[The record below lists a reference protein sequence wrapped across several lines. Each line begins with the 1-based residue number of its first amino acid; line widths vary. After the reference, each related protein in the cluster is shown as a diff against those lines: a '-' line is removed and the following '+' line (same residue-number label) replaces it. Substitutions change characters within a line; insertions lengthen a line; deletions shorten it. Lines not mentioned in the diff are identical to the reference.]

1 MCRPWRQ
8 KRLREAQSSRPVA
21 SFSDPEEEE
30 EETPLL
36 LEVAAPA
43 DIAEADVQ
51 SKVPCSQTFA
61 KVCFALS
68 LATALAAV
76 AVVIWLPAPL
86 GQYLHILGQVKL
98 GIGLQKLI
106 PGPCF
111 AQRMGKIMQ
120 WMIEACKEHL
130 AQLSLCFILLPASF
144 ALKMCIASSA
154 KWLVQR
160 LAGEEHVEQI
170 FRKGEVAQTSLFWL
184 ADMLSD
190 MYVTYKYCKQKMFGF
205 AFLMISTWLGSGCA
219 AFGHRYVSWERC
231 KHRFDYWAAGLNE
244 RGEPPPGFTTFL
256 LYISQIQPMIM
267 AWDSWQ
273 RGGMDRFLQEE
284 KMLTALTEG
293 APSSLLQ
300 LYAMLLDPPKDDSLN
315 LLIFCGS
322 IALSIYT
329 VAESVNKAFELCR
342 PDRKVEQGIPNMA
355 MLGFRWWD
363 AFSRI
368 GVWALLG
375 VCLRPQG
382 AKLHGIQQP
391 YLPVV
396 MVGELLLIAAA
407 FKSQSFGLN
416 LPWPKLLKKEYLVS
430 LMGSFL
436 GIYWCCND
444 TELKAQHRF
453 FRSLLVLR
461 LFETLGAV
469 WLSAVAYSTSLGCL
483 ATEQPAV
490 VIVVLLVLVSSA
502 LTFIVALAHDLA
514 MSTFAVP
521 LFPVIAGEQGGRLE
535 LAARF
540 GVAWRI
546 RGLLQAGADDGVA
559 ALCEAAKA
567 GQVSVI
573 HALLDEGITADATWR
588 GKNAFHWA
596 AIGGQ
601 VPAIQAVQPRGKTD
615 LERADE
621 DGGTPALLA
630 AQNGHLDVLKFL
642 QSAGCNLERAKNN
655 GSTPALVAAGNG
667 HVDVSKLLHGAGC
680 SLERANING
689 WTPALFAAHKGHVEV
704 LKFLHSTGCHIGA
717 QSLQLATAGDHLSVV
732 QFLLGIVDVNAAA
745 LGGARALDVAVAMD
759 PNSPVTDALLKA
771 GAMPGPKP
779 QLIGLTALKPAEP
792 PPHGFRWFTCGAPDM
807 AQSRGQF
814 YHEIEL
820 LSDFETTQ
828 LGWLSS
834 DFQGGDED
842 GNGVGDDPHSWAF
855 DGQRLGWWHNG
866 EKEPLQIS
874 PWKVGDVLGFAIDL
888 DKGEM
893 QLRTKQEELT
903 MPFQVSGAM

>member
-1 MCRPWRQ
+1 MCRPWRR

-30 EETPLL
+30 TPLL
-36 LEVAAPA
+36 LEVAALAAPA

-51 SKVPCSQTFA
+51 SKVPCSPAFA

-76 AVVIWLPAPL
+76 AVVIWLPEPL
-86 GQYLHILGQVKL
+86 GQDLHRLGQVKL

-111 AQRMGKIMQ
+111 AQRIGKIMQ

-130 AQLSLCFILLPASF
+130 AQLLLCFILLPASF

-160 LAGEEHVEQI
+160 LAGEEYVEQI
-170 FRKGEVAQTSLFWL
+170 FRKGEVAQMSLFWL

-190 MYVTYKYCKQKMFGF
+190 MYVTYKYWKQKMFGF
-205 AFLMISTWLGSGCA
+205 AFLMISIWLGSGCA

-231 KHRFDYWAAGLNE
+231 KPHRADDFVAGLNE

-256 LYISQIQPMIM
+256 LYISQFQPMIM

-300 LYAMLLDPPKDDSLN
+300 LYAMLLDPPDDNPFN

-322 IALSIYT
+322 LALSIYT
-329 VAESVNKAFELCR
+329 VAEGVNKAFELCR
-342 PDRKVEQGIPNMA
+342 PDRKVEPGIPDVTL
-355 MLGFRWWD
+355 LGFRWCD

-375 VCLRPQG
+375 VCLRPRG

-396 MVGELLLIAAA
+396 MAGELVLLAAA
-407 FKSQSFGLN
+407 FKSQNFGLN

-444 TELKAQHRF
+444 ADLKAQHRF
-453 FRSLLVLR
+453 FRASLMLR

-490 VIVVLLVLVSSA
+490 VIVA
-502 LTFIVALAHDLA
+502 GAHQHRLDFHSGTCTRPRDVHFRCA
-514 MSTFAVP
+514 P
-521 LFPVIAGEQGGRLE
+521 FPRHSGRTRW
-535 LAARF
+535 AIGARSE
-540 GVAWRI
+540 VR
-546 RGLLQAGADDGVA
+546 RGLAD
-559 ALCEAAKA
+559 
-567 GQVSVI
+567 S
-573 HALLDEGITADATWR
+573 R
-588 GKNAFHWA
+588 
-596 AIGGQ
+596 
-601 VPAIQAVQPRGKTD
+601 P
-615 LERADE
+615 
-621 DGGTPALLA
+621 
-630 AQNGHLDVLKFL
+630 
-642 QSAGCNLERAKNN
+642 SAGRNPMMASQHFAKL
-655 GSTPALVAAGNG
+655 P
-667 HVDVSKLLHGAGC
+667 
-680 SLERANING
+680 R
-689 WTPALFAAHKGHVEV
+689 
-704 LKFLHSTGCHIGA
+704 
-717 QSLQLATAGDHLSVV
+717 LA
-732 QFLLGIVDVNAAA
+732 
-745 LGGARALDVAVAMD
+745 
-759 PNSPVTDALLKA
+759 K
-771 GAMPGPKP
+771 
-779 QLIGLTALKPAEP
+779 
-792 PPHGFRWFTCGAPDM
+792 
-807 AQSRGQF
+807 SR
-814 YHEIEL
+814 
-820 LSDFETTQ
+820 
-828 LGWLSS
+828 
-834 DFQGGDED
+834 
-842 GNGVGDDPHSWAF
+842 
-855 DGQRLGWWHNG
+855 
-866 EKEPLQIS
+866 
-874 PWKVGDVLGFAIDL
+874 
-888 DKGEM
+888 
-893 QLRTKQEELT
+893 
-903 MPFQVSGAM
+903 